1 MSMPLLCAILITTL
15 TGCSAQAV
23 DGPVASLQGVASVLE
38 AVGSTATG
46 LKQTQSAVDLNGAN
60 QRLIEAQAAM
70 TQVQVEHARDDH
82 ERLNTER
89 AVTAKLLRG
98 MSTEYHEPLF
108 ETLAEWVEA
117 GGDPDFAF
125 KYALGRADEEQ
136 TAQELPHQMLLLKPR
151 PELEPMARLAGS
163 SQHPDLIDHKPSPKQ
178 SDAAAAHQLPI
189 PTNGGN

>member
-1 MSMPLLCAILITTL
+1 MSTSLLCVLLIATL
-15 TGCSAQAV
+15 TGCSAHTV
-23 DGPVASLQGVASVLE
+23 DGPVAGLQGVASMLA

-46 LKQTQSAVDLNGAN
+46 LKQMQSTVDLNGAN

-70 TQVQVEHARDDH
+70 TQTQVEQTRDDH
-82 ERLNTER
+82 TRLINERK
-89 AVTAKLLRG
+89 VTARLLRI

-125 KYALGRADEEQ
+125 KYALNRTDEER

-151 PELEPMARLAGS
+151 PELEPMARVVGS
-163 SQHPDLIDHKPSPKQ
+163 PQHPDLINHKPSPKQ
-178 SDAAAAHQLPI
+178 SDAAAARQLPLS
-189 PTNGGN
+189 TNGGE